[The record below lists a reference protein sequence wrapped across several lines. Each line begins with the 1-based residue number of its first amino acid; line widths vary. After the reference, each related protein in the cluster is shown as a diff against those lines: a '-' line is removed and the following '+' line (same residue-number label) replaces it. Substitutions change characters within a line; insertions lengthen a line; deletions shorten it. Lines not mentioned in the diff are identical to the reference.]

1 MKENQ
6 VIDKTMISF
15 SIDLDSQSYAYFG
28 GVDPSHVKGGEKSIK
43 YFRKYEDKDSTW
55 SLEGQGFL
63 YGKKPHLLETSVNAI
78 IDTGSS

>member
-28 GVDPSHVKGGEKSIK
+28 GVDPSHVNGGDKSIK
-43 YFRKYEDKDSTW
+43 YF
-55 SLEGQGFL
+55 
-63 YGKKPHLLETSVNAI
+63 
-78 IDTGSS
+78 